1 MGDPFVEFTNFVG
14 GLCCMPQ
21 LLLFFLFPDDS
32 QKHVTKSHI

>member
-14 GLCCMPQ
+14 GLCCMSQ